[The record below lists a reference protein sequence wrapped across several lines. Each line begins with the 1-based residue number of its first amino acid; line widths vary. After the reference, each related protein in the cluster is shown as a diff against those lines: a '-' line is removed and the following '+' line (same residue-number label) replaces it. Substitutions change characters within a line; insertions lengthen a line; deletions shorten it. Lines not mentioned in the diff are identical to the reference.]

1 MGVLVRRRSCPCG
14 TGRPARDC
22 CGRFRRLSD
31 AEIARSYL
39 SRQARAAR
47 DLIGPFSPAALVAIQ
62 AEAAALPAR
71 LPQIFDAALL
81 SAHVSVA
88 NDVRR
93 LARVIQRAE
102 VAGAATSGVQASRA
116 DSPIARAAVAK
127 AMVALREAGS
137 VDEHVTAASLIEL
150 SGGYSALMEAALLQA
165 ARDLATA
172 GLRADPAPAPWKMTA
187 PQPL

>member
-1 MGVLVRRRSCPCG
+1 MGMLVRKRSCPCG
-14 TGRPARDC
+14 AGRPARDC

-47 DLIGPFSPAALVAIQ
+47 DLIGPFSPAALVTIQ

-71 LPQIFDAALL
+71 LPQVFDAALL

-88 NDVRR
+88 NEVRR
-93 LARVIQRAE
+93 LARAIQRASA
-102 VAGAATSGVQASRA
+102 AGAPISGVRAARA

-150 SGGYSALMEAALLQA
+150 SGGRSALMEAALFQA
-165 ARDLATA
+165 ARDLATV
-172 GLRADPAPAPWKMTA
+172 GPRADAAAAPWKMTA